1 MWYKHLHDLE
11 PAEWAEY
18 GRVIAAELPG
28 IVQEALKKGWPA
40 EALSNV
46 MEYFDKTV
54 RDEYGL
60 RAVIINGEYL
70 FIYAVGY
77 SWWHTKPYMVEEFLL
92 ALQPN
97 GNLRACLDMVEV
109 LAKEEGC
116 SAVCIGTA
124 AAPSNDAY
132 ARLLNR
138 YGYKTLAYQLI
149 KEV

>member
-1 MWYKHLHDLE
+1 MWYKHIHDLE
-11 PAEWAEY
+11 PAELAEY

-28 IVQEALKKGWPA
+28 IVQEARKKGWPA
-40 EALSNV
+40 EALSGV
-46 MEYFDKTV
+46 MEYFKKSV

-60 RAVIINGEYL
+60 NAVIINGEYL

-77 SWWHTKPYMVEEFLL
+77 SWWSTKPYLVEEFLL

-97 GNLRACLDMVEV
+97 GNLRACLEMVEV
-109 LAKEEGC
+109 IAKNEGC
-116 SAVCIGTA
+116 GTVCIGTA
-124 AAPSNDAY
+124 AAPNNDAY

-138 YGYKTLAYQLI
+138 YGYKTLAYQLV